1 MQFNVQ
7 LKTEKTKQQRQA
19 SCSQTFFF
27 IIQNSAPSGHQL
39 LWEAAA
45 PCLSHSYISLLW
57 NSWKEIKSNQASE
70 KQSFPLWYE
79 FLKTMLKPS
88 CSRKRAMNCE
98 EICVEE
104 EKGELT
110 AKLGQL
116 IDSRGQNLANSLLG
130 NLLLQGRLQF
140 CLKILM
146 RKEGLQAWLLGF
158 AEFLQLQEN
167 KKEVNTF

>member
-1 MQFNVQ
+1 MP
-7 LKTEKTKQQRQA
+7 LKKQNA
-19 SCSQTFFF
+19 AVPCVKSQETSEEPFAMF
-27 IIQNSAPSGHQL
+27 

-45 PCLSHSYISLLW
+45 PCLSHSHISLLW

-70 KQSFPLWYE
+70 KQSFPLRYE

-88 CSRKRAMNCE
+88 CSTKRAMNYE

-110 AKLGQL
+110 AKLGQV
-116 IDSRGQNLANSLLG
+116 IDGRGQNLANSFLG

-140 CLKILM
+140 CLKNLM

-167 KKEVNTF
+167 KKGVNTF